1 MQIGID
7 KMGLFTPNTYLD
19 LVMLANARG
28 VDPDKYTIGIGQ
40 DQMAIAPLSQDSV
53 TMAANAALEVLD
65 DDNRDSIGLLI
76 LGTESGIDQSKAGAL
91 YVQRL
96 LGLKKCP
103 CF

>member
-40 DQMAIAPLSQDSV
+40 DQMAIAPSVKTVSQWRL
-53 TMAANAALEVLD
+53 T
-65 DDNRDSIGLLI
+65 
-76 LGTESGIDQSKAGAL
+76 
-91 YVQRL
+91 RL
-96 LGLKKCP
+96 LKCWMMIIVIQLVY
-103 CF
+103 